1 MSSDRIRATD
11 LIRTPSRSLFPRTV
25 GEVFDWADYM
35 WIHFGRYSN
44 ALKNSVRYFLGDI
57 NISATDEE
65 TIGGKERAEIR
76 DDLLKNHR
84 LFELLGRVGDEY
96 IQWGNS
102 FTSIAPVLTRRLLC
116 PECKSLY
123 PVSVVSGLKF
133 KEHSFYGNCTKCNKF
148 LKFRHLDSID
158 ESKPLKVSFW
168 NPRLICINYC
178 PTTKAAEYSLRLSET
193 WKKLFTENDTLFLQE
208 TPYEF
213 LVALEDNKQIKFKS
227 EYFKHLKCPAA
238 STYED
243 LLEGWGLPLFM
254 NEFEKVIQ
262 LQMLEKYNEVIIS
275 DYMVPFRVIAPPAS
289 GGNPA
294 GDPLM
299 TYNLGDFRAKILDMI
314 SVHRKN
320 PSDIQVTPFPLT
332 YQLLGG
338 EAKSLIP
345 IDVIKATTDDLLSS
359 MCIPTE
365 FADMTLAIQGG
376 PPIGLRK
383 FEKVWGNYVAA
394 LDDWITWF
402 CTVRTDLLR
411 KRSIEC
417 TLVKSSIY
425 EDDMSREYKTKLAM
439 GGEISKE
446 TGLRPL
452 GIDYAAEI
460 TKKMDEAD
468 RQLELDQRMQ
478 EIQGRADEL
487 RSVMTTPTPG
497 VMAVQQHEQ
506 QTAAAAG
513 AAGVP
518 PMQAGPGM
526 APPPMGGAPGGAPGG
541 AGGAPGGGQ
550 PADIDQ
556 LWAEAQNMAQQI
568 MTMPAE
574 QRRSQLINLSK
585 TNPPLHAF
593 VKRLIDQQEQQAAQQ
608 GIAAARQGQM

>member
-1 MSSDRIRATD
+1 MIADRIRATD

-57 NISATDEE
+57 NISAEDEE
-65 TIGGKERAEIR
+65 TLGGRERAEIR
-76 DDLLKNHR
+76 DDLLRKHK
-84 LFELLGRVGDEY
+84 LFEILGRVGDEY
-96 IQWGNS
+96 VQWGNS
-102 FTSIAPVLTRRLLC
+102 FTSISPVLTRRLIC
-116 PECKSLY
+116 PLCKSLY
-123 PVSVVSGLKF
+123 PIKRVTSLSF
-133 KEHSFYGNCTKCNKF
+133 KEHSFYGHCPKCDKIVKF
-148 LKFRHLDSID
+148 KHTDSID
-158 ESKPLKVSFW
+158 ESKPLKISFW

-193 WKKLFTENDTLFLQE
+193 WRTLFTACDPLFLQE

-213 LVALEDNKQIKFKS
+213 LVALEDGKQIKFNE

-243 LLEGWGLPLFM
+243 LLGGWGLPLFM

-289 GGNPA
+289 PGNPA

-299 TYNLGDFRAKILDMI
+299 TYNLGDFRARILDMI
-314 SVHRKN
+314 STHRKN

-338 EAKSLIP
+338 EAKQLIP

-359 MCIPTE
+359 MCIPIE

-402 CTVRTDLLR
+402 CNVRTDLLR
-411 KRSIEC
+411 KRAIEC

-425 EDDMSREYKTKLAM
+425 EDDMSREYKAKLAM

-446 TGLRPL
+446 TGLSPL
-452 GIDYAAEI
+452 GIDYASEI

-468 RQLELDQRMQ
+468 RQLVLDQHMQ

-487 RSVMTTPTPG
+487 RSAMFTPTPG
-497 VMAVQQHEQ
+497 VTQLQQIDQ
-506 QTAAAAG
+506 QSAANAG

-518 PMQAGPGM
+518 PMQATG
-526 APPPMGGAPGGAPGG
+526 GGAPMGPGAP
-541 AGGAPGGGQ
+541 APGGGQ

>member
-1 MSSDRIRATD
+1 MIADRIRATD

-57 NISATDEE
+57 NISAEDEE
-65 TIGGKERAEIR
+65 TLGGRERAEIR
-76 DDLLKNHR
+76 DDLLKKHK

-102 FTSIAPVLTRRLLC
+102 FTSISPVLTRRLIC
-116 PECKSLY
+116 PVCKSLY
-123 PVSVVSGLKF
+123 PVKRITNLSF
-133 KEHSFYGNCTKCNKF
+133 KEHAFYGHCPKCDKIVKF
-148 LKFRHLDSID
+148 KHTDSID

-178 PTTKAAEYSLRLSET
+178 PTTKTAEYSLRLSET
-193 WKKLFTENDTLFLQE
+193 WRTLFTACDPLFLQE

-213 LVALEDNKQIKFKS
+213 LVALEDGKQIKFND

-243 LLEGWGLPLFM
+243 LLGGWGLPLFM

-275 DYMVPFRVIAPPAS
+275 DYMVPFRVIAPPS
-289 GGNPA
+289 SPGNPA

-299 TYNLGDFRAKILDMI
+299 TYNLGDFRARILDMI
-314 SVHRKN
+314 STHRKN

-338 EAKSLIP
+338 EAKQLIP

-359 MCIPTE
+359 MCIPIE

-383 FEKVWGNYVAA
+383 FEKVWGNYVTA

-402 CTVRTDLLR
+402 CNVRTDLLR
-411 KRSIEC
+411 KRAIEC

-425 EDDMSREYKTKLAM
+425 EDDMSREYKAKLAM

-446 TGLRPL
+446 TGLAPL
-452 GIDYAAEI
+452 GIDYSSEI

-468 RQLELDQRMQ
+468 RQLVLDQHMQ

-487 RSVMTTPTPG
+487 RSAMFTPTPG
-497 VMAVQQHEQ
+497 VTQLQQMDQ
-506 QTAAAAG
+506 QSAANAG

-518 PMQAGPGM
+518 PMQS
-526 APPPMGGAPGGAPGG
+526 MGGAPMGPASP
-541 AGGAPGGGQ
+541 APGGGQ

>member
-1 MSSDRIRATD
+1 MTSDRIRATD

-35 WIHFGRYSN
+35 WVHFGRYSN

-57 NISATDEE
+57 NISAADEGL
-65 TIGGKERAEIR
+65 IGGKERAEIR
-76 DDLLKNHR
+76 NDLLRTHH
-84 LFELLGRVGDEY
+84 LFDLLGRVGDEY

-102 FTSIAPVLTRRLLC
+102 FTSIAPVLTRRLIC
-116 PECKSLY
+116 PVCKSMY
-123 PVSVVSGLKF
+123 PTNKVSNLTF
-133 KEHSFYGNCTKCNKF
+133 KEHSFYGNCQKCNKIV
-148 LKFRHLDSID
+148 KFKHVDSID
-158 ESKPLKVSFW
+158 DTKPLKVSFW

-178 PTTKAAEYSLRLSET
+178 PTTKTAEYSLRLSTT
-193 WKKLFTENDTLFLQE
+193 WKALFRANDPLFLQE

-213 LVALEDNKQIKFKS
+213 LVALEDDKQIKFKD

-243 LLEGWGLPLFM
+243 LLGGWGLPLFM

-275 DYMVPFRVIAPPAS
+275 DYMIPFRVIAPPS
-289 GGNPA
+289 SPGNPA

-299 TYNLGDFRAKILDMI
+299 TYNLGDFRAKVLEMI
-314 SVHRKN
+314 SIHRKN

-338 EAKSLIP
+338 EAKQLIP

-359 MCIPTE
+359 MGIPLE

-383 FEKVWGNYVAA
+383 FEKVWGNYVSG
-394 LDDWITWF
+394 LDDWIMWF
-402 CTVRTDLLR
+402 CDVRTDLLR
-411 KRSIEC
+411 KRRIEC

-425 EDDMSREYKTKLAM
+425 EDDMSREYKAKLAM

-446 TGLRPL
+446 TGLAPL
-452 GIDYAAEI
+452 GIDYASEI

-468 RQLELDQRMQ
+468 RQLELDQHMQ
-478 EIQGRADEL
+478 ETQGRADEL
-487 RSVMTTPTPG
+487 RSAMFTPTPG
-497 VMAVQQHEQ
+497 VMQLQQMDQ

-513 AAGVP
+513 GAGVP
-518 PMQAGPGM
+518 PMQS
-526 APPPMGGAPGGAPGG
+526 APGGPGG
-541 AGGAPGGGQ
+541 AQGGQ

-556 LWAEAQNMAQQI
+556 LWAEAEQMAQQI
-568 MTMPAE
+568 MTAPPE

-593 VKRLIDQQEQQAAQQ
+593 VKRIIDQQEHQAAQQ

>member
-1 MSSDRIRATD
+1 MPSDRIRATD

-44 ALKNSVRYFLGDI
+44 ALKNSVRYFLSDI
-57 NISATDEE
+57 NIAAADEE
-65 TIGGKERAEIR
+65 TLGGSERVEIKK
-76 DDLLKNHR
+76 DLLQNHK
-84 LFELLGRVGDEY
+84 LFEVLGRVGDEY

-102 FTSIAPVLTRRLLC
+102 FTSIAPVLTRRLIC
-116 PECKSLY
+116 PKCKSLY
-123 PVSVVSGLKF
+123 PVDRVSGLKF
-133 KEHSFYGNCTKCNKF
+133 KEHHFYGDCPKCQRFTVFN
-148 LKFRHLDSID
+148 HVDSID
-158 ESKPLKVSFW
+158 DTKPLKVSFW

-178 PTTKAAEYSLRLSET
+178 PTTKNAEYSLRLSTT
-193 WKKLFTENDTLFLQE
+193 WRTLFAQGDRFFLQE

-213 LVALEDNKQIKFKS
+213 LVALEDGKQIKFKDD
-227 EYFKHLKCPAA
+227 YFKHLKCPAA

-243 LLEGWGLPLFM
+243 LLGGWGLPLFM

-275 DYMVPFRVIAPPAS
+275 DYMVPFRVLAPPAS
-289 GGNPA
+289 NGNPA

-299 TYNLGDFRAKILDMI
+299 SYNLGDFRARMLEMI
-314 SVHRKN
+314 SIHRKN
-320 PSDIQVTPFPLT
+320 PSDIQVAPFPVQ

-338 EAKSLIP
+338 EAKQLIP
-345 IDVIKATTDDLLSS
+345 IDVIKAVTDDLLSS
-359 MCIPTE
+359 MCIPIE

-383 FEKVWGNYVAA
+383 FEKVWGNYVTG
-394 LDDWITWF
+394 LDEWIKWF
-402 CTVRTDLLR
+402 CDVRTSLLR
-411 KRSIEC
+411 KRAIEC

-446 TGLRPL
+446 TGLTPL

-460 TKKMDEAD
+460 TKKMDEAE
-468 RQLELDQRMQ
+468 RQLELDQKMQ

-487 RSVMTTPTPG
+487 RSAMMTPTPG
-497 VMAVQQHEQ
+497 VMQLQQMDQ
-506 QTAAAAG
+506 QMAGAAG
-513 AAGVP
+513 AAGIP
-518 PMQAGPGM
+518 PMQSGGG
-526 APPPMGGAPGGAPGG
+526 APPPMGGGAPP
-541 AGGAPGGGQ
+541 AGGPGGGQ

-556 LWAEAQNMAQQI
+556 LWAQAQQMAQQI

-593 VKRLIDQQEQQAAQQ
+593 VKRLIDQQEEQAAQQ

>member
-1 MSSDRIRATD
+1 MQSDRIRATD

-35 WIHFGRYSN
+35 WVHFGRYSN

-57 NISATDEE
+57 NIAADDEE
-65 TIGGKERAEIR
+65 TLGGAERAEIR
-76 DDLLKNHR
+76 KDLLRTHR
-84 LFELLGRVGDEY
+84 LFEVLGRVGDEY
-96 IQWGNS
+96 VQWGNS
-102 FTSIAPVLTRRLLC
+102 FTSIAPVLTRRLIC
-116 PECKSLY
+116 PSCKSLY
-123 PVSVVSGLKF
+123 PVKKITDLKF
-133 KEHSFYGNCTKCNKF
+133 KEHHFYGTCTKCNKF
-148 LKFRHLDSID
+148 TVFQHVDSID
-158 ESKPLKVSFW
+158 ETKPLKVSFW

-178 PTTKAAEYSLRLSET
+178 PTTKTAEYSLRLSTT
-193 WKKLFTENDTLFLQE
+193 WKKLFTANDALFLQE

-213 LVALEDNKQIKFKS
+213 LVALEDGKQIKFKD

-275 DYMVPFRVIAPPAS
+275 DYMVPFRVLAPPAS
-289 GGNPA
+289 NGNPA

-299 TYNLGDFRAKILDMI
+299 SYNLGDFRSKMLEMI
-314 SVHRKN
+314 SIHRKN
-320 PSDIQVTPFPLT
+320 PSDIQVAPFPLT

-345 IDVIKATTDDLLSS
+345 IEVIKATTDDLLSS
-359 MCIPTE
+359 MCIPIE

-383 FEKVWGNYVAA
+383 FEKVWGNYIAG
-394 LDDWITWF
+394 LDDWVQWF
-402 CTVRTDLLR
+402 CDVRTSLLR
-411 KRSIEC
+411 KRAIEC

-425 EDDMSREYKTKLAM
+425 EDDMSREYKAKLAM

-446 TGLRPL
+446 TGLSPL
-452 GIDYAAEI
+452 GIDYASEI

-468 RQLELDQRMQ
+468 RQLERDQKMQ
-478 EIQGRADEL
+478 EVQAKSDEL
-487 RSVMTTPTPG
+487 KSAMMTPTPG
-497 VMAVQQHEQ
+497 VMQLQQMDQ
-506 QTAAAAG
+506 QMAGAAG

-518 PMQAGPGM
+518 PMQSAGG
-526 APPPMGGAPGGAPGG
+526 PPPMGGGGAPGG
-541 AGGAPGGGQ
+541 EGGQ

-556 LWAEAQNMAQQI
+556 LWAQAQEMAQQI
-568 MTMPAE
+568 MTMPPE

-593 VKRLIDQQEQQAAQQ
+593 VKRLLDQQEEQAAQQ